1 MDTKLNC
8 GERLIILNVMP
19 KEGNFITLRMIRNLV
34 QKLGLTAEEIVNFQ
48 VEEAPGGQ
56 VRWGPMGAIEKEF
69 EFAQAEVDL
78 IKKQLKKMDDDGKLT
93 NDTFTVY
100 EKFCM

>member
-1 MDTKLNC
+1 MDKKLTC
-8 GERLIILNVMP
+8 GERLIVLNIMP
-19 KEGNFITLRMIRNLV
+19 KEGNFVTLRMIRTLV
-34 QKLGLTAEEIVNFQ
+34 DKLGLTAEEIVDFGI
-48 VEEAPGGQ
+48 VETNGQ
-56 VRWGPMGAIEKEF
+56 VRWGPMGSVEKEF

-93 NDTFTVY
+93 NDTFSVY